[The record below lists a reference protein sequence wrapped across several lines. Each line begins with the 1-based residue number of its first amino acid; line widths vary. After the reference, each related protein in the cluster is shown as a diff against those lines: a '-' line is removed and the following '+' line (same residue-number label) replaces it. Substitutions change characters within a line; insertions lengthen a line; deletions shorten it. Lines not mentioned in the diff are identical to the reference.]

1 MQPTDPAFALPGDPG
16 AEELPLRR
24 ELFGAQPTIWRHEP
38 RPKRCPPVT
47 RTDPED
53 AALVR
58 SVARGDAAAARELYE
73 RHGRA
78 ILRFSLTMTNRIE
91 TAEDIV
97 HDTFV
102 QLLRRPGRFDPVRGS
117 LRAYLYG
124 IARHETARHQRTTL
138 PVARETEREDEA
150 LAAQGPAQAG
160 PRYLQDSLDEHTDRA
175 RDIERTRAA
184 VRALPFAYRE
194 VIAWCDLEELPY
206 ADVASILG
214 CPIGTVRSR
223 LHRARAL
230 LAQVLR
236 DERSGVPPVTQRP
249 AGRTPTEGCTLNPTS
264 TLRGTST

>member
-1 MQPTDPAFALPGDPG
+1 
-16 AEELPLRR
+16 
-24 ELFGAQPTIWRHEP
+24 
-38 RPKRCPPVT
+38 VT
-47 RTDPED
+47 RTDPDD

-78 ILRFSLTMTNRIE
+78 ILRFSLTMTNRLE

-102 QLLRRPGRFDPVRGS
+102 QLLRRPGQFDPARGS

-124 IARHETARHQRTTL
+124 IARHETARQQRTTL
-138 PVARETEREDEA
+138 PLTHDGDRENESF
-150 LAAQGPAQAG
+150 AAQGPAQAG

-175 RDIERTRAA
+175 REIERTRAA

-223 LHRARAL
+223 LHRARAH
-230 LAQVLR
+230 LAQALR
-236 DERSGVPPVTQRP
+236 DERGAVSEVAEPT
-249 AGRTPTEGCTLNPTS
+249 AGCSPEDCALNSTS
-264 TLRGTST
+264 TLRGTWP

>member
-1 MQPTDPAFALPGDPG
+1 M
-16 AEELPLRR
+16 RY
-24 ELFGAQPTIWRHEP
+24 EP
-38 RPKRCPPVT
+38 RPKRRPPVT

-58 SVARGDAAAARELYE
+58 SVARGDPVAARELYE

-78 ILRFSLTMTNRIE
+78 ILRFSLAMTNRIE

-102 QLLRRPGRFDPVRGS
+102 QLLRRPGQYDPARGS

-124 IARHETARHQRTTL
+124 IARHETARNQRTTL
-138 PVARETEREDEA
+138 PIARETGREDEA

-160 PRYLQDSLDEHTDRA
+160 SRYLQDSLDEHADRA
-175 RDIERTRAA
+175 RDIERIRAA

-214 CPIGTVRSR
+214 CPVGTVRSR

-230 LAQVLR
+230 LAQGLR
-236 DERSGVPPVTQRP
+236 DELRAVPRLMQRS
-249 AGRTPTEGCTLNPTS
+249 AECTPTGRSALSSTS

>member
-1 MQPTDPAFALPGDPG
+1 MTG
-16 AEELPLRR
+16 
-24 ELFGAQPTIWRHEP
+24 
-38 RPKRCPPVT
+38 
-47 RTDPED
+47 TDPED

-58 SVARGDAAAARELYE
+58 SVARGDAAAACELYE

-78 ILRFSLTMTNRIE
+78 ILRFSLTMTNCIG

-102 QLLRRPGRFDPVRGS
+102 QLLRRPGQFDPARGS

-124 IARHETARHQRTTL
+124 IARHETARHQRATL
-138 PVARETEREDEA
+138 PIVRETEREDEA
-150 LAAQGPAQAG
+150 RAAQGPAQAG
-160 PRYLQDSLDEHTDRA
+160 SCYLQDSLDEHADRA

-214 CPIGTVRSR
+214 CPVGTVRSR

-230 LAQVLR
+230 LAQSLR
-236 DERSGVPPVTQRP
+236 DERRAVPGVTQRP
-249 AGRTPTEGCTLNPTS
+249 AGCTPTGRSALTATS

>member
-1 MQPTDPAFALPGDPG
+1 
-16 AEELPLRR
+16 
-24 ELFGAQPTIWRHEP
+24 
-38 RPKRCPPVT
+38 VT

-78 ILRFSLTMTNRIE
+78 ILRFSVAMTNCIE
-91 TAEDIV
+91 TAEDIA

-102 QLLRRPGRFDPVRGS
+102 QLLRRPGQFDPARGS

-124 IARHETARHQRTTL
+124 IARHETARHQRTRL
-138 PVARETEREDEA
+138 PIAREAEREDEA
-150 LAAQGPAQAG
+150 LAARGPAEAG
-160 PRYLQDSLDEHTDRA
+160 SRYLQDSLDEDADRA

-230 LAQVLR
+230 LAQTLR
-236 DERSGVPPVTQRP
+236 DERRAVPGVTQRP
-249 AGRTPTEGCTLNPTS
+249 AGRTSTEGCAMNPTS
-264 TLRGTST
+264 TLRGTTT

>member
-1 MQPTDPAFALPGDPG
+1 
-16 AEELPLRR
+16 
-24 ELFGAQPTIWRHEP
+24 
-38 RPKRCPPVT
+38 VT
-47 RTDPED
+47 RIEPED

-58 SVARGDAAAARELYE
+58 AVVRGDAAAARELYE

-78 ILRFSLTMTNRIE
+78 ILRFGLTMTNRIE

-97 HDTFV
+97 HDTFL
-102 QLLRRPGRFDPVRGS
+102 QLLRRPGQFDPTRGS

-138 PVARETEREDEA
+138 PTAREADREDEA

-160 PRYLQDSLDEHTDRA
+160 PRYLQDSLDEHADRV

-184 VRALPFAYRE
+184 IRALPFTYRE

-206 ADVASILG
+206 ADVAGILG

-230 LAQVLR
+230 LAAALR
-236 DERSGVPPVTQRP
+236 DGRGTMCGATERPD
-249 AGRTPTEGCTLNPTS
+249 GRSPTERCALGPTS

>member
-1 MQPTDPAFALPGDPG
+1 
-16 AEELPLRR
+16 
-24 ELFGAQPTIWRHEP
+24 
-38 RPKRCPPVT
+38 VT
-47 RTDPED
+47 RTDPEE

-58 SVARGDAAAARELYE
+58 SVARGDPAAARELYE

-78 ILRFSLTMTNRIE
+78 ILRFSLTMTNHLE

-97 HDTFV
+97 HDTFL
-102 QLLRRPGRFDPVRGS
+102 QLLRRPGQFDPARGS

-124 IARHETARHQRTTL
+124 IARHETARQQRTTL
-138 PVARETEREDEA
+138 PIARGAECDDEA
-150 LAAQGPAQAG
+150 LAAHGPAQAG

-194 VIAWCDLEELPY
+194 VISWCDLEELPY

-230 LAQVLR
+230 LAQALR
-236 DERSGVPPVTQRP
+236 AERGPAPGVTQRP
-249 AGRTPTEGCTLNPTS
+249 AGRSSTESCALNPTS